1 MLTRIFSIKNPTQ
14 RTSREML
21 QGNRKKIHASKV
33 YQQYSILD
41 LQYAEFA

>member
-1 MLTRIFSIKNPTQ
+1 
-14 RTSREML
+14 ML

-41 LQYAEFA
+41 LQYAEFAKINSFFFIGRR

>member
-1 MLTRIFSIKNPTQ
+1 MFPIISSIKNPTQ